1 MRLFA
6 NIWFLGRGAGL
17 LAIPSLR
24 MRGFSCK
31 MDRSIDQNGLSGKS
45 RSLFFLGGAGVV
57 QIEEVWVLIIE

>member
-31 MDRSIDQNGLSGKS
+31 MDRSIGQNGLSGKS
-45 RSLFFLGGAGVV
+45 RSLFFWEG
-57 QIEEVWVLIIE
+57 QVLYKLKKFGF